1 MTAEAALWLIF
12 FLPVGSFTLIAL
24 VPPVR
29 RVAGGLTVAAIA
41 GSLVLSLWLLPQV
54 AGAPGHEVPMEA
66 QPWLAV
72 GDLNVSIRLALDGLT
87 VVMLLIVTLV
97 SLLVQ
102 VYSRAYMR
110 GDTGYARYFASMSL
124 FTASMLGLVMA
135 GNLLLVYVFWELVGL
150 CSYLLI
156 GHWFQRPSAAAAAKK
171 AFIVTRFGDF
181 GFLLAILVLY
191 TNTGTFDIQDLYTK
205 AALLSAPVLAWAA
218 LGVFAGAAGK
228 SAQFPL
234 HVWLPDAMEGPTPV
248 SALIHAATM
257 VAAGVYLVARLFP
270 IFHASPAAMET
281 VALVGGFTAFF
292 AATMGL
298 VMFDIKRVLAYS
310 TISQLGYMM
319 LALGVG
325 GYVAGIFH
333 LFNHALF
340 KALLFL
346 GSGSVSHA
354 TGGFDMA
361 KMGGLRRSMPVT
373 FWTFLIASLSLAG
386 IPPLSGFWSK
396 DEILAHTLESPSP
409 IMPLLGFFALA
420 TVFLTAF
427 YMTRAVGLTFFGQY
441 RGGEGHA
448 LTPGPS
454 PNAGGGEGGHGSGE
468 PHESPAAMTIPL
480 LILGVGA
487 VISWVANAPLA
498 LAGLPAHSLEKLL
511 STPSVEQVAG
521 HSPPF
526 DPLVAGLSTL
536 VALAGI
542 GLASTMYLSHRLNP
556 DTFVRVAPWLH
567 AALVRKYGFD
577 VLFEDLVVRRSLQR
591 VLAGSLDWFDR
602 LIVDGMVNLGGAVP
616 VWLGRGL
623 RPLQSGQV
631 AAYGF
636 SVFFG
641 ALVLV
646 VAILLVRLP

>member
-1 MTAEAALWLIF
+1 
-12 FLPVGSFTLIAL
+12 
-24 VPPVR
+24 
-29 RVAGGLTVAAIA
+29 
-41 GSLVLSLWLLPQV
+41 
-54 AGAPGHEVPMEA
+54 
-66 QPWLAV
+66 
-72 GDLNVSIRLALDGLT
+72 
-87 VVMLLIVTLV
+87 
-97 SLLVQ
+97 
-102 VYSRAYMR
+102 
-110 GDTGYARYFASMSL
+110 
-124 FTASMLGLVMA
+124 
-135 GNLLLVYVFWELVGL
+135 
-150 CSYLLI
+150 
-156 GHWFQRPSAAAAAKK
+156 
-171 AFIVTRFGDF
+171 
-181 GFLLAILVLY
+181 
-191 TNTGTFDIQDLYTK
+191 
-205 AALLSAPVLAWAA
+205 
-218 LGVFAGAAGK
+218 
-228 SAQFPL
+228 
-234 HVWLPDAMEGPTPV
+234 
-248 SALIHAATM
+248 
-257 VAAGVYLVARLFP
+257 
-270 IFHASPAAMET
+270 
-281 VALVGGFTAFF
+281 
-292 AATMGL
+292 
-298 VMFDIKRVLAYS
+298 VLAYS

-396 DEILAHTLESPSP
+396 DEILAHTLESHSP
-409 IMPLLGFFALA
+409 LMPLLGFFALA

-448 LTPGPS
+448 LTPGPT
-454 PNAGGGEGGHGSGE
+454 PNAGRGEHGHGSGE
-468 PHESPAAMTIPL
+468 PHESPALMTIPL
-480 LILGVGA
+480 LILAVGA
-487 VISWVANAPLA
+487 VISWVANAPFA
-498 LAGLPAHSLEKLL
+498 LAGLPAHWLEKLL
-511 STPSVEQVAG
+511 STPSVEKVAEHG
-521 HSPPF
+521 PAF
-526 DPLVAGLSTL
+526 DPVVAGLSTL

-542 GLASTMYLSHRLNP
+542 GLASSMYLARRLSP
-556 DTFVRVAPWLH
+556 DTFTRLAPWLH
-567 AALVRKYGFD
+567 GALVRKYGFD
-577 VLFEDLVVRRSLQR
+577 VLFEDLAVRRSLQR

-623 RPLQSGQV
+623 RPLQNGQV

-641 ALVLV
+641 ALVLA